1 MDQPN
6 QNQSLEQLLVKIYE
20 NTEKTRKYILW
31 GRVMSLI
38 YLILIILPLILAV
51 IYLPPMIQNIVTPYK
66 ELLGDDPKAKN
77 LLQQLDKLQ
86 NSGLDLEQLM
96 K

>member
-1 MDQPN
+1 MSKQT
-6 QNQSLEQLLVKIYE
+6 QNLTPEQMLQKIYE

-38 YLILIILPLILAV
+38 YLILIVAPLILA
-51 IYLPPMIQNIVTPYK
+51 ILYLPPMLENIITPYK
-66 ELLGDDPKAKN
+66 ELLGEDPKANK
-77 LLQQLDKLQ
+77 LLEQIDKLEKG
-86 NSGLDLEQLM
+86 GLDLNQLL